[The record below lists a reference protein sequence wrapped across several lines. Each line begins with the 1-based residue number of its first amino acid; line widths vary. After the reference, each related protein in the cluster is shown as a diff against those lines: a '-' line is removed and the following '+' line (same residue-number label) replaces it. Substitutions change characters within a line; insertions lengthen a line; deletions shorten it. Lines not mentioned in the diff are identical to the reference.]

1 MGQIKNIKL
10 HIVTDIKVKLPV
22 KTSQKQYKMTN
33 TTEKPIAEPVEEKKV
48 VKEPATAE
56 PESTTGDETEL
67 SGTGTTEVKNGNGH
81 TEEGGDNG
89 AEPEEEQDETKE
101 STLKRDLEDPTEES
115 PKKKKLID
123 SEEKEADA
131 QLVEA

>member
-1 MGQIKNIKL
+1 MGTDKNIKL

-22 KTSQKQYKMTN
+22 KTSRKQFKMTN

-67 SGTGTTEVKNGNGH
+67 SGNGTTEVKNDNGH
-81 TEEGGDNG
+81 TEEVDDNG
-89 AEPEEEQDETKE
+89 AEPEEEQDETK

-115 PKKKKLID
+115 PKKKKLVD

-131 QLVEA
+131 RTVA